1 MGESRSISESH
12 KSNLVQNWQKN
23 HQLKDKL
30 HTKCELEQDN
40 FRFFKHETCYYQVY
54 ITT

>member
-1 MGESRSISESH
+1 MGESRSISEAH
-12 KSNLVQNWQKN
+12 KSNLVQNWQKT

-30 HTKCELEQDN
+30 HTQCELEQDSFGLSN
-40 FRFFKHETCYYQVY
+40 HKKFYYQVY